1 MTFPVIL
8 PDRPGRMRL
17 GAIVL
22 PEWLW
27 DEAERQGL
35 DLTGY
40 VKEQRL
46 ASYDANIIERRR
58 LLPASPNSLWRL

>member
-8 PDRPGRMRL
+8 PDKPARVLRGD
-17 GAIVL
+17 IVL
-22 PEWLW
+22 PEWLY
-27 DEAERQGL
+27 DAAEMQGL

-40 VKEQRL
+40 VKERPL

-58 LLPASPNSLWRL
+58 KFLWE